1 MKEPRH
7 APVSSLVA
15 RAAALALACWVGPAA
30 TAAATPSA
38 ASTVA
43 AAPAARLVDPQQL
56 GQVLAGER
64 GKIVILNLWGTW
76 CAPCLREIPELVRL
90 QRDLAAR
97 GVVLI
102 GVAMDEPGELASLVE
117 PFRLKYFPAFQTYVR
132 NAPDMD
138 SVVSVVDP
146 AWNEILPTTYLI
158 GRDGKVARKI
168 QGVRTYEQFR
178 GDVLAVADAATPG
191 ARP

>member
-1 MKEPRH
+1 
-7 APVSSLVA
+7 V
-15 RAAALALACWVGPAA
+15 LALACWTEPAVAAPAGVPAA
-30 TAAATPSA
+30 APATGPAAATP
-38 ASTVA
+38 
-43 AAPAARLVDPQQL
+43 ARPVDPQQL
-56 GQVLAGER
+56 RQVLAAER
-64 GKIVILNLWGTW
+64 GKVVILNLWGTW

-90 QRDLAAR
+90 QRDLAAQ

-102 GVAMDEPGELASLVE
+102 GVSMDEPSELATLVE
-117 PFRLKYFPAFQTYVR
+117 PFRLKYFPTFHTYVR

-138 SVVSVVDP
+138 SVVSIVDP

-178 GDVLAVADAATPG
+178 GDVLAIADAATPG